1 MNAKEG
7 ARIKSTSSYLED
19 KGPKLPSF
27 IEKQRIVIIDF
38 LLFATVNAVLKPV
51 ILAIAGVLR

>member
-7 ARIKSTSSYLED
+7 AR
-19 KGPKLPSF
+19 GRPKLPSF

-51 ILAIAGVLR
+51 ILAIVGVLR